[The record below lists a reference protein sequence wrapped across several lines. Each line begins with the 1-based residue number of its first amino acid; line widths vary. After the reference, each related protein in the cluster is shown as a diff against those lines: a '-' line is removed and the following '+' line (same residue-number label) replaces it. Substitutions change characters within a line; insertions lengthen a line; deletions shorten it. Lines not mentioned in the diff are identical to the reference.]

1 MKKLLFLQVSSVL
14 LHNAGHKRA
23 SRYYEELYRLKDGYE
38 KNDHFWELPLWVVE
52 IDGYLDGIMDTSFR
66 LIDNCE
72 PLEDVDDFDYI
83 LFSITD
89 ANRGHVRNFAQQYQ
103 GRAEILTGGYNTVE
117 GLKFFDSPKAL
128 AEYLGVP
135 YKYAL
140 NYKHFKGTHT
150 IPRITLSTGC
160 RSNCKFCVT
169 QHWLELT
176 PSENILHQAE
186 QMARA
191 LEFKFAYVADS
202 TFGQADNHTL
212 LQEVYEIIKGYNPKF
227 EGFIIQ
233 TSAAQL
239 NKPGFIE
246 SLQGLG
252 VRVVEMG
259 MESFNDHILKSLR
272 KPANERLIRNA
283 VVKLHQEGLKIILN
297 VITGLVGENLETYLH
312 TLDFIED
319 HQNMLYALNIY
330 TLAVYSDKEYG
341 QEINARPLNGSDT
354 ARYFYNEIF
363 ELGTEILYIDT
374 IV

>member
-14 LHNAGHKRA
+14 IHDAGHRRA
-23 SRYYEELYRLKDGYE
+23 SRYYEDLYRLKDGYE
-38 KNDHFWELPLWVVE
+38 KNNHFWELPLWVVE
-52 IDGYLDGIMDTSFR
+52 IDGYLDGIMETSFR
-66 LIDNCE
+66 LIDNYE

-89 ANRGHVRNFAQQYQ
+89 ANKGHVRNFAQRYQ
-103 GRAEILTGGYNTVE
+103 GRAEILYGGYTRIE
-117 GLKFFDSPKAL
+117 GLKYFDSPKAL
-128 AEYLGVP
+128 AEYLDVP

-186 QMARA
+186 QMARD

-202 TFGQADNHTL
+202 TFGQAPNHTI
-212 LQEVYEIIKGYNPKF
+212 LQEAHEIIKRYNPKF

-233 TSAAQL
+233 TTAGQL

-246 SLQGLG
+246 TLQGLG
-252 VRVVEMG
+252 VRVVEIG
-259 MESFNDHILKSLR
+259 MESYNDRILKSLN
-272 KPANERLIRNA
+272 KPASEKMIRNA
-283 VVKLHQEGLKIILN
+283 VTRLHEHGLKIILN
-297 VITGLVGENLETYLH
+297 VITGLVGETLETYLH
-312 TLDFIED
+312 TLEFIED
-319 HQNMLYALNIY
+319 HQDMLYALNIY

-341 QEINARPLNGSDT
+341 KDINARPLNGSDT
-354 ARYFYNEIF
+354 ARYFYNTIF
-363 ELGTEILYIDT
+363 ELGTEILHIDT